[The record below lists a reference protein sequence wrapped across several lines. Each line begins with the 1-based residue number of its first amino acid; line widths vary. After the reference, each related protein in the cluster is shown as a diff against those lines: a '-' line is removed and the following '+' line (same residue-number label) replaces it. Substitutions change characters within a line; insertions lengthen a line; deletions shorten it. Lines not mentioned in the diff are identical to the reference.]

1 MACVVKGNLVMLEFL
16 LKNKA
21 NPNLTDANGITALMY
36 AVQFQNKEIVKLLL
50 ENNANKNTKDKQ
62 GKTAFEYAVFSKNEL
77 IINLL
82 K

>member
-1 MACVVKGNLVMLEFL
+1 MIFRLVF
-16 LKNKA
+16 
-21 NPNLTDANGITALMY
+21 PANGINALMY
-36 AVQFQNKEIVKLLL
+36 AVQFQNVNIVKLLL
-50 ENNANKNTKDKQ
+50 EYHVDKSSIDKQ